1 MMLFNLSGH
10 GFKIAY
16 KEEKQVE
23 PFFWGFLE
31 AIHVSSSCRTCT
43 RKFAQSVT
51 MTPAM
56 FVGGVRATPL
66 VLSM

>member
-23 PFFWGFLE
+23 PFF
-31 AIHVSSSCRTCT
+31 
-43 RKFAQSVT
+43 
-51 MTPAM
+51 
-56 FVGGVRATPL
+56 GGVFWKQYMSPHHVEHARGNSHK
-66 VLSM
+66 VSQ